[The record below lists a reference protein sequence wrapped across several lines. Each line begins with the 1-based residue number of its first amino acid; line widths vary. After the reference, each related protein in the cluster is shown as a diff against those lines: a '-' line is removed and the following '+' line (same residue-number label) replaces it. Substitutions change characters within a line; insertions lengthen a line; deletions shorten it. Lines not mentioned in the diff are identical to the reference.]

1 MKRLILLACLLAS
14 VLLVCNLDVQEQA
27 VVSIRYLEAY
37 PFSEWKEY
45 AEGDLVW
52 LLLDG
57 VNKYIFRSLRDRNIG
72 HWPQISP
79 EWWIYTECLE
89 SNGI

>member
-1 MKRLILLACLLAS
+1 MKRLILLACLVGSVFLA
-14 VLLVCNLDVQEQA
+14 CNLDVQEQA
-27 VVSIRYLEAY
+27 VVWIRVLEAY

-57 VNKYIFRSLRDRNIG
+57 VNRYIYRSLRDRNSG

-79 EWWIYTECLE
+79 EWWIYIERVEAPAT
-89 SNGI
+89 